1 MRMLAA
7 AFRHEWH
14 ARVIATLLL
23 VATATAGGQARSMRA
38 GAVSG
43 TVKDSSGNPIPDVEV
58 TALKIAKVVRTD
70 TAGEFVI
77 GGIPSGPTDL
87 SFRRLAYSPVVRSVE
102 VPVDDT
108 TDLDVTLGVAAQQ
121 LTAVVVQADANR
133 IRAMADFE
141 NRRKQGIGHFITRAD
156 IEARHPLELSD
167 MMRMIP
173 GAVLVPTGLGRVN
186 LRFARAGPGNC
197 PPQFF
202 IDGVQANGFNID
214 DMPPGDVEGVE
225 IYAGPGGLPPEFNRL
240 HSTVACG
247 AVLIWTRVPGQ

>member
-1 MRMLAA
+1 MLAA
-7 AFRHEWH
+7 AFRHGWR
-14 ARVIATLLL
+14 ARLTATLVL
-23 VATATAGGQARSMRA
+23 VVPAVAVGQARATRS

-43 TVKDSSGNPIPDVEV
+43 TVKDSSGNVIPDVEV

-77 GGIPSGPTDL
+77 TGIPSGATQL

-108 TDLDVTLGVAAQQ
+108 TDIDVTLGVVAQQ
-121 LTAVVVQADANR
+121 LSAVVVQSDANR
-133 IRAMADFE
+133 IRAMADFYD
-141 NRRKQGIGHFITRAD
+141 RRKQGIGHFITRSD
-156 IEARHPLELSD
+156 IEARHPMLLSD

-173 GAVLVPTGLGRVN
+173 GAMLIPSGPGRVA

-202 IDGVQANGFNID
+202 IDGVQANGFNVD

-225 IYAGPGGLPPEFNRL
+225 IYAGPAGLPPEFNKIR
-240 HSTVACG
+240 STVACG
-247 AVLIWTRVPGQ
+247 AVIIWTRVPGN